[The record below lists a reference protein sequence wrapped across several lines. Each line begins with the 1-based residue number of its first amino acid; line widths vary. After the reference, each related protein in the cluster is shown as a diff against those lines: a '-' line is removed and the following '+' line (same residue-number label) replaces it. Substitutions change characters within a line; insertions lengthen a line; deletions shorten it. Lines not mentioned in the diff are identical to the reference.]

1 LRNDRLIS
9 RFETSSITPDLLP
22 FKKGA
27 FRLAVETQS
36 PIVPIVFANYSYLY
50 NSKERKFKSG
60 TIKVR
65 VLPPIET
72 KGMGPEDVDAL
83 IRRTVEVMDK
93 TYKEISLPL
102 SRL

>member
-1 LRNDRLIS
+1 M
-9 RFETSSITPDLLP
+9 
-22 FKKGA
+22 
-27 FRLAVETQS
+27 
-36 PIVPIVFANYSYLY
+36 
-50 NSKERKFKSG
+50 
-60 TIKVR
+60 
-65 VLPPIET
+65 LPPIET